1 MNGTSGYRSTR
12 NLRLGIGLGFTFL
25 GLLLYLLGANPGL
38 FGQDRSSVFGFI
50 QISVFLSGLGLIC
63 LGGYITLNTLWN
75 GSPKSIAADI
85 GLRLVSTGLVIAI
98 ASGFADI
105 IGFGTQTAPSIPYF
119 GQWQTIGVIIGEC
132 FMILGFLMMIP
143 VSDKPSST
151 ENLEENPG

>member
-1 MNGTSGYRSTR
+1 M
-12 NLRLGIGLGFTFL
+12 FL
-25 GLLLYLLGANPGL
+25 A
-38 FGQDRSSVFGFI
+38 SSS
-50 QISVFLSGLGLIC
+50 ISVFLTGLGLVC

-85 GLRLVSTGLVIAI
+85 GLRLVSTGFVIAV

-132 FMILGFLMMIP
+132 FMIIGFLMMVP
-143 VSDKPSST
+143 VTDKASSIGGP
-151 ENLEENPG
+151 EENPG